1 MHACAR
7 ACVRVRARAC
17 VLGSFR
23 VYTHSHPYTHPFAH
37 ANHPHTRME
46 GSTHERA
53 QLTIHILKHKTIYAR
68 THAHMHA
75 HARTHAR
82 THPCTHPYTLAPI
95 HASMRAPI
103 HARTHACTH
112 PATHTR
118 MHRNDPRTH
127 AHTHTCTHPTRTRK
141 GTHARAKGTH
151 ARSYPPMRHTRA
163 HTRAHARTRAHAH
176 TRAHTHPNVLTHA
189 LKHPSIHPSI
199 HAPTQPSMHVWL
211 PVRAYTCVCVGM
223 CIHASVHT
231 PVCSYQGSD
240 SAYILNRRSHDS
252 M

>member
-1 MHACAR
+1 MR
-7 ACVRVRARAC
+7 ARVR
-17 VLGSFR
+17 GSFR
-23 VYTHSHPYTHPFAH
+23 VYTHSHPNTHPFAH

-68 THAHMHA
+68 THTRTRMRAH
-75 HARTHAR
+75 
-82 THPCTHPYTLAPI
+82 
-95 HASMRAPI
+95 MRAPI
-103 HARTHACTH
+103 HAHTHTHSHPSMHPCAHPYTHVPMHARTQLRTHACTGTTH
-112 PATHTR
+112 AVPRRRTHTQ
-118 MHRNDPRTH
+118 MH
-127 AHTHTCTHPTRTRK
+127 ACTHPTRTRK

-163 HTRAHARTRAHAH
+163 YTCAHARMRADTH

>member
-1 MHACAR
+1 MVA
-7 ACVRVRARAC
+7 RARAC
-17 VLGSFR
+17 ACVRAWIVPCVHTLSPIHAPIR
-23 VYTHSHPYTHPFAH
+23 ARQPPTYSHGRIH
-37 ANHPHTRME
+37 AQARAINHPHTQ
-46 GSTHERA
+46 A
-53 QLTIHILKHKTIYAR
+53 QNDLR
-68 THAHMHA
+68 THAHTHA

-118 MHRNDPRTH
+118 IHQNDPRTH

-163 HTRAHARTRAHAH
+163 YTCAHARMRAHTHA
-176 TRAHTHPNVLTHA
+176 RAHTHPNVLTHA

-240 SAYILNRRSHDS
+240 SAYILNRRSPNS